1 MTDQFVYEEMTE
13 DGGWRVRVM
22 RNGEHVGTIIKNSN
36 SGNYEYFPGAHNYL
50 SFSEQDKNLDSMK
63 KKIEKSF

>member
-1 MTDQFVYEEMTE
+1 MSDQFIYEEMTA

-22 RNGEHVGTIIKNSN
+22 RNGEHAGTIIKNTN
-36 SGNYEYFPGAHNYL
+36 NGNYEYFAGAHNYH
-50 SFSEQDKNLDSMK
+50 SSSHQDKSLDALK

>member
-22 RNGEHVGTIIKNSN
+22 RNGEHAGTIIKNSN
-36 SGNYEYFPGAHNYL
+36 SGSYEYFPGAHNYL
-50 SFSEQDKNLDSMK
+50 SFSLQDKNLDALK